1 MIKLNQVAFSYQEGK
16 HQKQILGPLEL
27 QIQPGEKIAVVGASG
42 CGKSTLLMILA
53 GILKP
58 TSGQIEGQNRAQ
70 MISYMPQNY
79 GLLPW
84 KNVYQNVVLPY
95 RIRSQKPTKEEESA
109 LDQLLEMLE
118 ISHLKKRYP
127 MRLSGG
133 QRQRVA
139 LARAFAL
146 KPDLLLMDEPFSAL
160 DAYMKEEAMSCFM
173 KVWEKEHA
181 MAVMVTHSIE
191 EALYMG
197 DTIWLMSPNPGRIHQ
212 ILKNPLVG
220 QSKEKLSKE
229 ALVQYQEM
237 EAAIKVVL
245 QGGKRA

>member
-1 MIKLNQVAFSYQEGK
+1 MIELQKVEFSYQDGQLK
-16 HQKQILGPLEL
+16 KQILGPLDL
-27 QIQPGEKIAVVGASG
+27 QIQPGEKIALVGASG

-53 GILKP
+53 GILTQTAGEIK
-58 TSGQIEGQNRAQ
+58 GIEKGQ
-70 MISYMPQNY
+70 MISFMPQNY

-84 KNVYQNVVLPY
+84 KNVYQNCILPY
-95 RIRSQKPTKEEESA
+95 RIRGKKMTVEDKEAIE
-109 LDQLLEMLE
+109 QLLETLE
-118 ISHLKKRYP
+118 IGHLKKRYP

-146 KPDLLLMDEPFSAL
+146 KTELLLMDEPFSAL
-160 DAYMKEEAMSCFM
+160 DAYMKEEVMNCFM

-197 DTIWLMSPNPGRIHQ
+197 DKIWLMSPNPGRIQ
-212 ILKNPLVG
+212 KVLENPLSGKVKEQLQLKE
-220 QSKEKLSKE
+220 QS
-229 ALVQYQEM
+229 QYKEM
-237 EAAIKVVL
+237 EMIIKEVL
-245 QGGKRA
+245 QGGKKA